1 MASRA
6 APDASDVHVVSS
18 LAGVHGVDAL
28 RDSIM
33 GCVRDVTR
41 PASRACTPRCRG
53 STCAC
58 TLSRGGGTAAAAP
71 CCTRASCSH
80 SHGAAGRGRA
90 ACVPRRCRVHRDG
103 LQRAPL
109 C

>member
-18 LAGVHGVDAL
+18 LAGLHGVDAL
-28 RDSIM
+28 RDSIL
-33 GCVRDVTR
+33 GCVRDT
-41 PASRACTPRCRG
+41 SRFPRVYAEVPRFYLRLH
-53 STCAC
+53 AVA
-58 TLSRGGGTAAAAP
+58 RRRDAAAP